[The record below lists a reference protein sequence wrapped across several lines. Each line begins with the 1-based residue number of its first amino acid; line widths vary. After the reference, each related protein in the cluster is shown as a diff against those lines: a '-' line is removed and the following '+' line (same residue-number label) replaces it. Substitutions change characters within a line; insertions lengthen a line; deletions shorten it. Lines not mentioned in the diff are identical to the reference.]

1 MAQPVRAAGRFVRS
15 SFLEVTAL
23 SKVLALWWAL
33 CYKASGAI
41 MQEPTNTELLD
52 VAAEA
57 VSSQLCPRFH
67 ETPEQLD
74 LDLSFLTD
82 LALKTLSTDANGTT
96 SSVSERMKLG
106 LVIPDTVLQ
115 RLYRENL
122 IEMKGSIAM
131 H

>member
-1 MAQPVRAAGRFVRS
+1 MER
-15 SFLEVTAL
+15 L
-23 SKVLALWWAL
+23 
-33 CYKASGAI
+33 AI
-41 MQEPTNTELLD
+41 MQEPTNTDLLD

-57 VSSQLCPRFH
+57 VSNQLCPRFP

-74 LDLSFLTD
+74 LNLNFLTD
-82 LALKTLSTDANGTT
+82 LALKTLSTDPNGTT

-106 LVIPDTVLQ
+106 LVITDTVLQ

-131 H
+131 HNHRYAMLERGWSRVSS